1 MTYPPYPLLSASRAL
16 QCARRDS
23 RRSHKESAPRASRI
37 WRCVATPAIQQM
49 QSHRSIRS
57 VAVDGNRFL
66 KIRQLRLWAGTAL
79 LLIATACATDPRLGA
94 QQVASP
100 GTGAG
105 PAVRNCSTPDTLI
118 KALTVESMSVGDAR
132 TTLSWLETS
141 TDGLNLVS
149 AERLVGACAHLL
161 AGFRM
166 SAVYFS
172 NAIVLTF
179 NADSKLT
186 LAPEKAAYSKPA
198 IVSDEEHPDWQ
209 GGEFVMAER
218 VDARQEK
225 DGPREHFVGLWN
237 TGMGSAL
244 VVFTRDEHGAFG
256 HLRPILTSRLPLR
269 SVSYFPAVDS
279 PSGRLALVQEAG
291 AEMRLLSLDWFHPQA
306 FAIQQ

>member
-57 VAVDGNRFL
+57 VAVDGNRVL

-118 KALTVESMSVGDAR
+118 KALTVESMRRCSDNAQ
-132 TTLSWLETS
+132 
-141 TDGLNLVS
+141 
-149 AERLVGACAHLL
+149 L
-161 AGFRM
+161 AG
-166 SAVYFS
+166 
-172 NAIVLTF
+172 NF
-179 NADSKLT
+179 NGWSQPCFCRKACRGVCPPARRLQDVGGVFQQRNCADIQCGF
-186 LAPEKAAYSKPA
+186 E
-198 IVSDEEHPDWQ
+198 
-209 GGEFVMAER
+209 
-218 VDARQEK
+218 
-225 DGPREHFVGLWN
+225 
-237 TGMGSAL
+237 
-244 VVFTRDEHGAFG
+244 
-256 HLRPILTSRLPLR
+256 
-269 SVSYFPAVDS
+269 VDS
-279 PSGRLALVQEAG
+279 GARKSGLFEACHRFRRRTSGLA
-291 AEMRLLSLDWFHPQA
+291 RW
-306 FAIQQ
+306 